1 VLPATEFFTA
11 LSTTDH
17 ITGQPLSLPALLRGP
32 DGAAW
37 EAASA
42 EEYRRL
48 LTQYECMEF
57 VHTSLLPANY
67 VPTYFQQVA
76 AQKEKPEGLVRRVRG
91 TVGGN
96 KVVYTGAVSAQTAS
110 LPTIKVLLNAVVSDP
125 TAKFMTA
132 DISNFYLHSD
142 LPSPE
147 FMWIQLAQI
156 PASIQAEYDVA
167 QFADTKSKRVLV
179 RITKGIYGLPQA
191 GLLAQQRLFK
201 ILAQH
206 GYHPTEHTP
215 ALFRHET
222 RPVAFSLIVDDFG
235 VKYRDRADAEHL
247 LAALRTEYAITVDW
261 EGAKYVGL
269 RLKWDYDARTVDLS
283 MPDYVRKAIA
293 RFGLESPFQPA
304 HGPLPFTAPVY
315 GRATQLAPA
324 PDVSPPL
331 DASKRLWLQSLVGA
345 FLYYARA
352 IDLTMLVGVGRL
364 AAAQSRATTLTEQD
378 AQHFLRY
385 AATWPNATL
394 RYKASA
400 MCLRIHSDASFHSE
414 PGARSRAGGYFYLGE
429 TDRESLPPNGAV
441 HVLCQIFDVVHSSA
455 MEAEYAACFHN
466 GQEAMP
472 LRQTLVEL
480 GFPQGATPIQVDNQ
494 CAAGLAND
502 TLTQRRSK
510 AIDTRYHWTRDRV
523 RQDQLVITWRRG
535 TANLADFFT
544 KIHPAAY
551 HRAQRRLF
559 VSDPVQSILAAN
571 ACVRHWFKK
580 SLHGK

>member
-1 VLPATEFFTA
+1 
-11 LSTTDH
+11 
-17 ITGQPLSLPALLRGP
+17 
-32 DGAAW
+32 
-37 EAASA
+37 
-42 EEYRRL
+42 
-48 LTQYECMEF
+48 
-57 VHTSLLPANY
+57 
-67 VPTYFQQVA
+67 
-76 AQKEKPEGLVRRVRG
+76 
-91 TVGGN
+91 
-96 KVVYTGAVSAQTAS
+96 
-110 LPTIKVLLNAVVSDP
+110 
-125 TAKFMTA
+125 
-132 DISNFYLHSD
+132 
-142 LPSPE
+142 
-147 FMWIQLAQI
+147 
-156 PASIQAEYDVA
+156 
-167 QFADTKSKRVLV
+167 
-179 RITKGIYGLPQA
+179 
-191 GLLAQQRLFK
+191 
-201 ILAQH
+201 
-206 GYHPTEHTP
+206 
-215 ALFRHET
+215 
-222 RPVAFSLIVDDFG
+222 
-235 VKYRDRADAEHL
+235 VKYCDRADAEHL

-269 RLKWDYDARTVDLS
+269 RLKWDYAARTVDLS

-315 GRATQLAPA
+315 GRATQLTPA

-331 DASKRLWLQSLVGA
+331 DAAKRLWLQSLVGA

-364 AAAQSRATTLTEQD
+364 AAAQSRATALTELD
-378 AQHFLRY
+378 AHHFLRY

-394 RYKASA
+394 QYKASA

-472 LRQTLVEL
+472 IRQTLAEL
-480 GFPQGATPIQVDNQ
+480 GYPQGATPIQVDNQ

-510 AIDTRYHWTRDRV
+510 AIDTRYHWTRDRQ
-523 RQDQLVITWRRG
+523 RQGQLVITWRRG

-559 VSDPVQSILAAN
+559 VSDPVQSILSAN
-571 ACVRHWFKK
+571 ACVRRWFTK
-580 SLHGK
+580 SLNGK